1 MFGFIK
7 KLFAGILG
15 FFGGLFGGKKSES
28 TAPKT
33 RKGKGYFME
42 LDDSQAVPA
51 GNGNKPALSEPAKAE
66 AKPEVKPQQ
75 VKTDAGVVAATV
87 DKVEA
92 VPQEVKTAAA
102 SLAAPVTIVE
112 PKSKKAKAA
121 AKAAE
126 PAPAPAAATPK
137 ENGQPQSSQT
147 FAPNFL
153 LTISSSNG
161 RRRPGANMSPYLDI
175 ARQVKTSS

>member
-15 FFGGLFGGKKSES
+15 FFGGLFGGKKTES
-28 TAPKT
+28 NAPKL

-42 LDDSQAVPA
+42 LDDSQPA
-51 GNGNKPALSEPAKAE
+51 PSGNGSKPAVAEPAKTE
-66 AKPEVKPQQ
+66 AKPEVQPQG

-92 VPQEVKTAAA
+92 VPKEVKTAAA

-121 AKAAE
+121 E
-126 PAPAPAAATPK
+126 PAPAPAAATAK
-137 ENGQPQSSQT
+137 ENGQPQSQQT

-161 RRRPGANMSPYLDI
+161 RRRPGANMSPYLDM
-175 ARQVKTSS
+175 ARQVKPSR